1 MRQDGGMPADT
12 WAALT
17 SLAGVALGGGLSF
30 LVQRSTQQTVAR
42 TERRKL
48 EVARTDARRAE
59 RLALLERF
67 IGIGAE
73 AEVCAFTR
81 PPDDFDPAGEWAV
94 ATQAVMHRLWV
105 AERMVRVLFPLPVH
119 DAARAYFL
127 VLNGAV
133 WEGLPEGESVRDLLA
148 DPRLAFL
155 DAARVA
161 LDGSAA

>member
-17 SLAGVALGGGLSF
+17 SLAGVALGGGVSF
-30 LVQRSTQQTVAR
+30 LVQRSTQQAVAR

-48 EVARTDARRAE
+48 EVARR
-59 RLALLERF
+59 
-67 IGIGAE
+67 
-73 AEVCAFTR
+73 
-81 PPDDFDPAGEWAV
+81 
-94 ATQAVMHRLWV
+94 WV
-105 AERMVRVLFPLPVH
+105 AERTVRVLCPLPVH

-148 DPRLAFL
+148 GPRLAFL

>member
-1 MRQDGGMPADT
+1 MPADT

-17 SLAGVALGGGLSF
+17 SLAGVTLGGGLSF
-30 LVQRSTQQTVAR
+30 LVQRTTQQTALR
-42 TERRKL
+42 TEQRKL

-67 IGIGAE
+67 IGVAAE
-73 AEVCAFTR
+73 AERCAFTR
-81 PPDDFDPAGEWAV
+81 PPDDFDPVGEWAL
-94 ATQAVMHRLWV
+94 ATEEVMGRFWV
-105 AERMVRVLFPLPVH
+105 AERMVRVLFPLAVH

-133 WEGLPEGESVRDLLA
+133 WEGVPEGESVRELSA

-155 DAARVA
+155 DAARAA
-161 LDGSAA
+161 LDGSAAQ